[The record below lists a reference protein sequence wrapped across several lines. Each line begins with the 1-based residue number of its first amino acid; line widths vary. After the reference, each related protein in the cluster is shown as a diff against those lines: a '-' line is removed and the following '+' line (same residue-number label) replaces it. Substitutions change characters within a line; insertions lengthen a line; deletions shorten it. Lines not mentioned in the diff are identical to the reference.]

1 MSSKQSS
8 KKSSKNLSIQKSL
21 VFALIILAVTAFFAF
36 DISHYF
42 SFAYLKENQLQFN
55 DYYQSH
61 PFIVSISFFTI
72 YIGSTAFSLPGA
84 ALLTLIGGAVFG
96 FIWGLVLISFASSI
110 GATLAFLVSRFL
122 LRDSIQNRFASHL
135 ERINTGIEKEGA
147 FYLFTLRL
155 IPVFPFFMV
164 NLAMGLTPIKTG
176 TFYWVSQLGMLAG
189 TAVYVNAGTQL
200 AQLES
205 ASGILSLPL
214 IISFTLLGIFPFI
227 AKKIISTL
235 QANQVYKGF
244 TKPKTFDR
252 NLIVIGGG
260 AAGLVT
266 SYIAAAVKAKVT
278 LIEKH
283 KMGGDCLN
291 TGCVPSKA
299 LIRSAKFKSHIERA
313 KEFGFQETQAPFDF
327 KEIMQRIKRVISQ
340 VEPHDSIE
348 RYSALGV
355 ECLQG
360 EATITSPFT
369 VEVGEHSLTTKNI
382 VIATGARPFVPPLEG
397 IDKIDYLTSDNLW
410 DLQALPKRF
419 LILGGGP
426 IGCELA
432 QSFARLGSQ
441 VILLDRN
448 NRIMKREDPEVS
460 DSVQSRFLQ
469 EGIDLR
475 LQHQA
480 QRFEIIDDNK
490 TLICS
495 NEQGE
500 TISIVFDEVLIA
512 LGRTANVS
520 GFGLENLD
528 IPLAKQ
534 GTIEVNEYLQ
544 TNYPN
549 IYACGDVAGPY
560 QFTHTAAHQAWYA
573 SVNSLFRGFKA
584 FRTDYSVIPWATFT
598 DPEVARVGLNEL
610 EANEQ
615 NIAYEVSRFDIDD
628 LDRAIADEE
637 AHGFIKV
644 LTKPGKDKILGVTII
659 GEHAGDLIAEY
670 VMAMRHGIGLNKI
683 LSTIHIYPTLAEANK
698 YVAGKWKQAHKPEML
713 MPWLEKFHTWRR
725 S

>member
-1 MSSKQSS
+1 MSSK
-8 KKSSKNLSIQKSL
+8 KMTVQKIVL
-21 VFALIILAVTAFFAF
+21 ILLIITAIIPFFTF
-36 DISHYF
+36 DFEHYLSF
-42 SFAYLKENQLQFN
+42 SYLKENQLQFN
-55 DYYQSH
+55 DYFQAH
-61 PFIVSISFFTI
+61 PFLVSASFFII
-72 YIGSTAFSLPGA
+72 YIISVAFSVPGA
-84 ALLTLIGGAVFG
+84 TLLTLIGGAVFG
-96 FIWGLVLISFASSI
+96 FIWGLILISFASSI
-110 GATLAFLVSRFL
+110 GATLAFLLSRFL
-122 LRDSIQNRFASHL
+122 LRDSVQNRFGSHL
-135 ERINTGIEKEGA
+135 ERINKGIEKEGA

-155 IPVFPFFMV
+155 VPIFPFFLI
-164 NLAMGLTPIKTG
+164 NLVMGLTPLKSG

-200 AQLES
+200 SQLES
-205 ASGILSLPL
+205 ASAILSLPI

-227 AKKIISTL
+227 AKKMISIM
-235 QANQVYKGF
+235 QANQLYKGIK
-244 TKPKTFDR
+244 KPKTFEH
-252 NLIVIGGG
+252 NIIVIGGG

-299 LIRSAKFKSHIERA
+299 LIRSVKFKSHIERA
-313 KEFGFQETQAPFDF
+313 KEFGFEETQANFNF
-327 KEIMQRIKRVISQ
+327 KEIMQRVKRVITQ
-340 VEPHDSIE
+340 IEPHDSVE
-348 RYSALGV
+348 RYTSLGV
-355 ECLQG
+355 ECLKG
-360 EATITSPFT
+360 EATITSPFS
-369 VEVGEHSLTTKNI
+369 VEVNGRSLTTKNI
-382 VIATGARPFVPPLEG
+382 VIATGAHPFVPSLEG
-397 IDKIDYLTSDNLW
+397 LEEVGYLTSDNLW
-410 DLQALPKRF
+410 DLPVLPKRF

-441 VILLDRN
+441 VILVERN
-448 NRIMKREDPEVS
+448 ARIMKREDPEVS
-460 DSVQSRFLQ
+460 DIVQSRFLQ
-469 EGIDLR
+469 DGIDLR

-480 QRFEIIDDNK
+480 QKFAIIDGDK
-490 TLICS
+490 TLICTN
-495 NEQGE
+495 NEGE
-500 TISIVFDEVLIA
+500 TIPIRFDELLIA
-512 LGRTANVS
+512 LGRKANVS

-528 IPLAKQ
+528 IPLTKQ

-544 TNYPN
+544 TRYPN

-584 FRTDYSVIPWATFT
+584 FKANYSVIPWATFT

-610 EANEQ
+610 EADEQ
-615 NIAYEVSRFDIDD
+615 NIAYEMSRFDIDA

-644 LTKPGKDKILGVTII
+644 LTVPGKDKILGVTIV

-670 VMAMRHGIGLNKI
+670 VLAMRHGIGINKI

-698 YVAGKWKQAHKPEML
+698 YVAGQWKQAHKPEKIIS
-713 MPWLEKFHTWRR
+713 WLEKFHQWRR
-725 S
+725 N